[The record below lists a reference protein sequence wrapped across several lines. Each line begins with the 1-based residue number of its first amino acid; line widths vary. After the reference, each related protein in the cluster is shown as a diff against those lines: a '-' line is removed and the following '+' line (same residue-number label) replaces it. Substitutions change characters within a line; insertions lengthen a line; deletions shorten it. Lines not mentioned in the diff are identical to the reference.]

1 MVSNRNFS
9 EMVSE
14 LNSDEQFKMDYLVPS
29 SRLQMQ
35 GDGAM
40 SFNDN
45 EFQMREV
52 AHLQVANKLK
62 IPKQFYDRMGDH
74 EGLRTTVVNRLM
86 PEYGKTSMVRTTDGD
101 MRAFLSDRY
110 KPIENLDVLNAAAPV
125 LRDMHVEV
133 KASSLTEKRMYL
145 QVAFPKLEAEIQ
157 LNDVVQFGLTITN
170 SEVGFGMV
178 KVSPTIWRLV
188 CTNGMIRSAEI
199 NHRHIG
205 KQQEMGEDY
214 SVFSDEAK
222 VADKVAFALK
232 LRDTIQA
239 TVSEASFEAWVSQ
252 MKGAVNDRINDVVK
266 TVANVSKNYGISE
279 DLNDFMINNIAEEGN
294 LSRWGVA
301 NAVTNLAHHTDSRD
315 LQYEVEQIGSKII
328 DMSAAQWTRI
338 AA

>member
-9 EMVSE
+9 QMVSE
-14 LNSDEQFKMDYLVPS
+14 INDDMNVKMDYLVPAS
-29 SRLQMQ
+29 HMEMQ
-35 GDGAM
+35 DDKVM
-40 SFNDN
+40 MFSDNSFA
-45 EFQMREV
+45 MREV

-62 IPKQFYDRMGDH
+62 IPKQFYDRMGEH

-86 PEYGKTSMVRTTDGD
+86 PEYGKTSMVRTIDGD

-110 KPIENLDVLNAAAPV
+110 KPIENIDVLNAAAPV
-125 LRDMHVEV
+125 LRDMQVEI
-133 KASSLTEKRMYL
+133 KSSSLTEKRMYI
-145 QVAFPKLEAEIQ
+145 QVAFPKLEAEIN
-157 LNDVVQFGLTITN
+157 LNDVVQYGLTITN

-188 CTNGMIRSAEI
+188 CTNGMIRAAEI

-214 SVFSDEAK
+214 SIFSDEAK
-222 VADKVAFALK
+222 VADKLAFSLK

-239 TVSEASFEAWVSQ
+239 TVSEATFEAWVSQ
-252 MKGAVNDRINDVVK
+252 MKGAVHDKFNDVVK

-279 DLNDFMINNIAEEGN
+279 DLNDFMINNIAEDSN
-294 LSRWGVA
+294 LNRWGIA
-301 NAVTNLAHHTDSRD
+301 NAVTGLAHHIDGRD

-328 DMSAAQWTRI
+328 DMTPAQWERM
-338 AA
+338 AS